1 MRMSGDL
8 AYTVGI
14 ERGEMR
20 VAGRD
25 ELSPMA
31 ERVTMISRR
40 ENGAWKL
47 IPRHADPISSVQAP
61 ESVIQQE
68 ISHQPSR
75 TQRLDDRLSARPFG
89 GSKQAGDWVR
99 FSQANPLPVLLP
111 DTPEDRREEKYEA
124 TSFGRTL
131 LTVWVIQ
138 PLSRRTPAVASGGAC
153 DRPSLVGLLVS
164 SLLLALG
171 ERKSQAEKPR
181 PAVQVFEM

>member
-1 MRMSGDL
+1 MTSPIRRRGQVVDL
-8 AYTVGI
+8 ASPGLGRSSLSWGKDRLRNARDADEWRSRLYSRI

-20 VAGRD
+20 VARRD

-68 ISHQPSR
+68 ISRQPSS

-89 GSKQAGDWVR
+89 GSKQAGNWVR

-138 PLSRRTPAVASGGAC
+138 PLSSNARCR
-153 DRPSLVGLLVS
+153 
-164 SLLLALG
+164 LG
-171 ERKSQAEKPR
+171 RCLR
-181 PAVQVFEM
+181 